1 MEREKRKIR
10 KNNEQKER
18 GMKRSKDERTVEGQR
33 RRKTKSG

>member
-10 KNNEQKER
+10 KNNERKEHR
-18 GMKRSKDERTVEGQR
+18 IKRSKDERTVAGQR